1 MNLKQLQAFR
11 EVMLTGSVSEAG
23 RNLSRTQPAITTM
36 IAGLEKSVGYELFSR
51 RGGRLHPVPEAH
63 YLLDEANIILDRLA
77 SVQRTMKSIRN
88 LERGSIRLASMP
100 GPAAFLLPE
109 LISRFVSDR
118 DGVKVTLLS
127 RSSPQV
133 QQLISVQ
140 QFDVGLA
147 DLGLDGDVESPL
159 VSHKVIKLECL
170 CAMRSDDP
178 LASKSV
184 ITPQDLDG
192 LPMATLY
199 ESHPTTIQTRMAFE
213 AAQASLNICFET
225 QYYLPALTFVERSLA
240 YAIVDPLSAESYR
253 IYKVDNPQLVFRA
266 FEPAVFLVTAVM
278 TPIHRPISKLAKAF
292 TEYLEQELERFST
305 LHDEG
310 DKAGQ

>member
-36 IAGLEKSVGYELFSR
+36 IAGLEKSIGYELFSR

-88 LERGSIRLASMP
+88 LERGSIRMASMP

-109 LISRFVSDR
+109 LISRFISDR
-118 DGVKVTLLS
+118 QGIKVTLLS

-133 QQLISVQ
+133 RQLVSVQ
-140 QFDVGLA
+140 QYDVGLA
-147 DLGLDGDVESPL
+147 DLGLDGEIESPL
-159 VSHKVIKLECL
+159 VSHKVIKFECV
-170 CAMRSDDP
+170 CAMRCDDS
-178 LASKSV
+178 LARKTV
-184 ITPQDLDG
+184 VTPQDLDG

-199 ESHPTTIQTRMAFE
+199 EAHPTTVQTRVAFE
-213 AAQASLNICFET
+213 SAGARLNACFET
-225 QYYLPALTFVERSLA
+225 QYFLPALTFVERGLA
-240 YAIVDPLSAESYR
+240 YSIVDPLSAESYK
-253 IYKVDNPQLVFRA
+253 IYKADNPQLVFRS
-266 FEPAVFLVTAVM
+266 FHPAVYLVTAVM
-278 TPIHRPISKLAKAF
+278 RPIHRPISKVAQAF
-292 TEYLEQELERFST
+292 TTYLEEEIEYFSK
-305 LHDEG
+305 LYKPGSD
-310 DKAGQ
+310 AVQ